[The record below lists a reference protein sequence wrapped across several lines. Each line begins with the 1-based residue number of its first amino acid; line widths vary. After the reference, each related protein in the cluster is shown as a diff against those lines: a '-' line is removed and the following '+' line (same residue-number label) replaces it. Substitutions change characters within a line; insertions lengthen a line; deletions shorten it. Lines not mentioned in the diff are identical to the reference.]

1 MVEGPGLAS
10 LFSTCNDV
18 ILFCV
23 SVGIGLMHM
32 FTTFLVSYKILMIDL
47 KQML

>member
-23 SVGIGLMHM
+23 SVGIY
-32 FTTFLVSYKILMIDL
+32 VND
-47 KQML
+47 